1 MMIIITSGSRILV
14 ARIIQFEVESN
25 CETFLQMSI
34 ISISIRAAPL
44 SSLNVKYFAAPVT
57 PQYDHHNTKYDDDN
71 DNAGDNR
78 YVMITID
85 AFCHIVA
92 KESVAILAL
101 EQALC
106 PVAGLEEF
114 HNAMQ

>member
-1 MMIIITSGSRILV
+1 MMILASGSRILV

-34 ISISIRAAPL
+34 ISISIRASPL
-44 SSLNVKYFAAPVT
+44 SSLNVKYFVALVT
-57 PQYDHHNTKYDDDN
+57 CQYDHHLKTYDDDN
-71 DNAGDNR
+71 DDAGDNK
-78 YVMITID
+78 YIMITID

-101 EQALC
+101 E
-106 PVAGLEEF
+106 
-114 HNAMQ
+114 

>member
-1 MMIIITSGSRILV
+1 
-14 ARIIQFEVESN
+14 
-25 CETFLQMSI
+25 MSI

-44 SSLNVKYFAAPVT
+44 SSLNVKYFVALVLT
-57 PQYDHHNTKYDDDN
+57 RQYDHHNTTYDDDN
-71 DNAGDNR
+71 DYAGDNR

-101 EQALC
+101 EQTLC
-106 PVAGLEEF
+106 PVASLGEF
-114 HNAMQ
+114 HN

>member
-44 SSLNVKYFAAPVT
+44 SSLNVKYFVALVT
-57 PQYDHHNTKYDDDN
+57 LQYDHHNTTYDDDN

-78 YVMITID
+78 
-85 AFCHIVA
+85 
-92 KESVAILAL
+92 
-101 EQALC
+101 
-106 PVAGLEEF
+106 
-114 HNAMQ
+114 